1 MPRHLRRHV
10 PLPILALFTVDLL
23 LGAAHALD
31 PPAPDWLGS
40 TRGGRH
46 QCTGTESTTCP
57 EPFWNLR
64 SEVSLATWYSSLHLA
79 LIGLVLVGFGALRRN
94 AGLHGF
100 WTALLIGA
108 FFLGLS
114 ADEALAI
121 HEKLAASFQD
131 ESSDRAG
138 TTFARTGPWMLVAGP
153 LFVVVLGAG
162 AVGARRLLAGAPRAS
177 WLYAAGA
184 LIFLGS
190 FAGLEFLSNFVVARE
205 PLVAALEEV
214 GEMIGATVLLWATLE
229 LLRAHG
235 RETVGRIMRGQAPS
249 GTG

>member
-1 MPRHLRRHV
+1 MPRQLRRHV
-10 PLPILALFTVDLL
+10 PVPILALFTVDLL

-31 PPAPDWLGS
+31 PPAPDWLGF

-46 QCTGTESTTCP
+46 Q
-57 EPFWNLR
+57 FWNLR

-108 FFLGLS
+108 FFVGLS
-114 ADEALAI
+114 ADEALGI
-121 HEKLAASFQD
+121 HEKLAASFED

-153 LFVVVLGAG
+153 LFVVVLVAG

-184 LIFLGS
+184 LIFVGS
-190 FAGLEFLSNFVVARE
+190 FAGLEFLSNFLVARE

-235 RETVGRIMRGQAPS
+235 AWPPMIRPAVSRPGRA
-249 GTG
+249 